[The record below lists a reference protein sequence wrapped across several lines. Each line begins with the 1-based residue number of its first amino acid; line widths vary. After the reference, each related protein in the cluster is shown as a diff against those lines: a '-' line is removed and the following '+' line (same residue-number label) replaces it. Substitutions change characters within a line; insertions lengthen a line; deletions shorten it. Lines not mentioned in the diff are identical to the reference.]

1 MHKITIDHFQRVQFL
16 SAIAL
21 SPAGQPAWVGTKI
34 QDDAYVS
41 QLYIL
46 DQDQPKC
53 LTQGHESL
61 FIWDDDQTLLFAS
74 SRGEKPQPEAET
86 TTFYRIRT
94 DGGEAVSAFT
104 LPLRVREIQ
113 IVKRGYM
120 C

>member
-21 SPAGQPAWVGTKI
+21 SSAGQPAWVGTKI

-61 FIWDDDQTLLFAS
+61 FIWDDEQTLLFPAVERNLSRKRRRQPFTAS
-74 SRGEKPQPEAET
+74 APTAEKR
-86 TTFYRIRT
+86 FWH
-94 DGGEAVSAFT
+94 
-104 LPLRVREIQ
+104 LRCRFGFG
-113 IVKRGYM
+113 RFRL
-120 C
+120 

>member
-74 SRGEKPQPEAET
+74 SRGEKPQPHRWRGSGFGIYAAASCTRDSDREAGG
-86 TTFYRIRT
+86 ICA
-94 DGGEAVSAFT
+94 DGSD
-104 LPLRVREIQ
+104 
-113 IVKRGYM
+113 
-120 C
+120 